1 MPNPEIVPLL
11 RERIDD
17 LSTRLLIGGEGA
29 GASSA
34 DPKSVLA
41 ALAELGRQ
49 AGDAGYSE
57 AARIAAELSSGA
69 PASEDLHEGLTRLQ
83 QALSEGAAVSA
94 GGASVAETPAAPK
107 PAPTLSSLAQ
117 DPELVADFVLES
129 REHLSSIEQKLLTL
143 EKEPNDADAINS
155 VFRGF
160 HTIKGLAGFLEFA
173 AIQEVAHEVETAL
186 NLAREGNLSITPRVI
201 DVILEGVDY
210 LSRAMTSVESGEGA
224 EQGPG
229 HDPLLGR
236 VRALMAEAP
245 PAPTADAPGIA
256 IEEAPAQ
263 PKESPVQAEASAAQP
278 EASRAEPQQVLAEP
292 EETPAQPE
300 ASGAPAQT
308 TPEIPAV
315 SAAPAKRGST
325 PKPAIARKP
334 DTPTAPDTPMKPDA
348 PAKPEADAKRTAA
361 AETSSVRVDTSKL
374 DYLVDMVGE
383 MVIAQ
388 SMVRH
393 NETISAAI
401 DQRLQR
407 DLAQLTRITGEVQRT
422 AMAMRMVP
430 IGQLFQRTARQI
442 RDLSRKVGKQVELV
456 TRGEDTELDKT
467 IAEEL
472 SDPLMHMVRNSIDH
486 GIETPEGRAAAGKP
500 AQARVSLSAYHQAGQ
515 IVIEIADDG
524 RGLDCQKIL
533 AKARQKGLVDETQ
546 HLSENDIFRLILAP
560 GFSTAEQVTDISGRG
575 VGMDVVTRQV
585 ERLRGRIEIR
595 SQVGQGTTFLLKLPL
610 TLAIIDGLVV
620 AIGCHRYIVPLF
632 SVSEMFR
639 PAAETIFTVQNR
651 QEMAMVRERL
661 LPVLRLYKRFGIAPR
676 SEDPYQALMIV
687 AETEEQS
694 FCLMVDD
701 LIGKQEVVIKSLGES
716 LGRIPGIAGGAIL
729 GDGRVGLI
737 LDMGGLWRAHA
748 HA

>member
-1 MPNPEIVPLL
+1 MPNPDILPRL
-11 RERIDD
+11 REQIDD
-17 LSTRLLIGGEGA
+17 LSTRLLLRDTGPEA
-29 GASSA
+29 TSKSS
-34 DPKSVLA
+34 DDVLD
-41 ALAELGRQ
+41 ALAELSRH
-49 AGDAGYSE
+49 ADDAGYPE
-57 AARIAAELSSGA
+57 AARIAVELAAGSPPPGQ
-69 PASEDLHEGLTRLQ
+69 LQEGLARLQ
-83 QALSEGAAVSA
+83 QALSAGAEGASEPKT
-94 GGASVAETPAAPK
+94 ASRPAPAA
-107 PAPTLSSLAQ
+107 SSLAQ

-129 REHLSSIEQKLLTL
+129 REHLASIEQRLLTL
-143 EKEPNDADAINS
+143 EKEPEDTDAINS

-173 AIQEVAHEVETAL
+173 AIQEMSHEVETAL
-186 NLAREGNLSITPRVI
+186 NLAREGNLNITPRVI
-201 DVILEGVDY
+201 DVILESVDY
-210 LSRAMTSVESGEGA
+210 LSRAMTAVEAGEGGETGPGHVRLLERVHALMTDEPEPLAMPADGKEGLAAMTGESGESA
-224 EQGPG
+224 LAIPG
-229 HDPLLGR
+229 SPPADAPSKSD
-236 VRALMAEAP
+236 VPAASDEP
-245 PAPTADAPGIA
+245 PAPDPPKKQSSAPKLKAG
-256 IEEAPAQ
+256 
-263 PKESPVQAEASAAQP
+263 
-278 EASRAEPQQVLAEP
+278 
-292 EETPAQPE
+292 
-300 ASGAPAQT
+300 
-308 TPEIPAV
+308 
-315 SAAPAKRGST
+315 
-325 PKPAIARKP
+325 
-334 DTPTAPDTPMKPDA
+334 
-348 PAKPEADAKRTAA
+348 AKPEANGKRDSARKPEAQGKSDAGAKAESGAKPEGEAKRAA
-361 AETSSVRVDTSKL
+361 VAESSSVRVDTSKL

-393 NETISAAI
+393 NEVISAAA

-407 DLAQLTRITGEVQRT
+407 DLAQLARITGEVQRT

-430 IGQLFQRTARQI
+430 IGQLFQRTARQV

-486 GIETPEGRAAAGKP
+486 GIETPDGRLAAGKP
-500 AQARVSLSAYHQAGQ
+500 AQAKVSLSAYHQAGQ
-515 IVIEIADDG
+515 IVIEITDDG
-524 RGLDCQKIL
+524 RGLDSQKIL
-533 AKARQKGLVDETQ
+533 AKARQKGLVDDAQ

-595 SQVGQGTTFLLKLPL
+595 SQAGQGTTFLLKLPL

-620 AIGCHRYIVPLF
+620 TIGRHRYIVPLF

-661 LPVLRLYKRFGIAPR
+661 LPVLRLYKRFGISPR
-676 SEDPYQALMIV
+676 SEDPYQALMVV

-701 LIGKQEVVIKSLGES
+701 LVGKQEVVIKSLGEG

-737 LDMGGLWRAHA
+737 LDMSGLWRAHA

>member
-1 MPNPEIVPLL
+1 MPNSDMAPRL

-17 LSTRLLIGGEGA
+17 LSTRLLIGDGNAGATGA
-29 GASSA
+29 GAE
-34 DPKSVLA
+34 SVLA
-41 ALAELGRQ
+41 ALAELGRE
-49 AGDAGYSE
+49 AGEAGYAE
-57 AARIAAELSSGA
+57 ASRIAAELSAGGSA
-69 PASEDLHEGLTRLQ
+69 PGDLQRGLARLQ
-83 QALSEGAAVSA
+83 QALSGSARPAAE
-94 GGASVAETPAAPK
+94 ETPPVVQ
-107 PAPTLSSLAQ
+107 PAPAPFSLAQ

-129 REHLSSIEQKLLTL
+129 REHLTSIEQRLLTL
-143 EKEPNDADAINS
+143 EKEPKDADAINS

-160 HTIKGLAGFLEFA
+160 HTIKGLAGFLEFE
-173 AIQEVAHEVETAL
+173 AIQEMSHEVETAL
-186 NLAREGNLSITPRVI
+186 NLAREGNLAITPVVI
-201 DVILEGVDY
+201 DVILESVDY
-210 LSRAMTSVESGEGA
+210 LRRAMAAVESGEGH
-224 EQGPG
+224 G
-229 HDPLLGR
+229 
-236 VRALMAEAP
+236 
-245 PAPTADAPGIA
+245 ADAGHSRL
-256 IEEAPAQ
+256 IERVQSLMKAEPAAASPDTSDFGTVPSGTQ
-263 PKESPVQAEASAAQP
+263 TFDSSATASGSTVDPAAEPAVPALALPAEHSRPESPQKPDLAS
-278 EASRAEPQQVLAEP
+278 
-292 EETPAQPE
+292 
-300 ASGAPAQT
+300 
-308 TPEIPAV
+308 
-315 SAAPAKRGST
+315 
-325 PKPAIARKP
+325 KP
-334 DTPTAPDTPMKPDA
+334 DTAMKMEIS
-348 PAKPEADAKRTAA
+348 AKPEGDAKRAA
-361 AETSSVRVDTSKL
+361 AESSSVRVDTAKL

-388 SMVRH
+388 AMVRH
-393 NETISAAI
+393 NEVISDAA

-442 RDLSRKVGKQVELV
+442 RDLSRKVGKQIELV

-472 SDPLMHMVRNSIDH
+472 ADPLMHMVRNSVDH
-486 GIETPEGRAAAGKP
+486 GIETPDGRLAAGKP
-500 AQARVSLSAYHQAGQ
+500 LQSKVTLSAYHQAGQ

-524 RGLDCQKIL
+524 RGLDCHKIL
-533 AKARQKGLVDETQ
+533 AKARQKGLIDDAQ

-560 GFSTAEQVTDISGRG
+560 GFSTAEQITDISGRG

-595 SQVGQGTTFLLKLPL
+595 SQAGEGTTFLLKLPL

-620 AIGCHRYIVPLF
+620 TVGGHRYIVPLF

-661 LPVLRLYKRFGIAPR
+661 LPVMRLYKRFGIPPR
-676 SEDPYQALMIV
+676 SEDPYQSLMVV

-701 LIGKQEVVIKSLGES
+701 LVGKQEVVIKSLGES

-748 HA
+748 HV